1 VKSNCAKSSK
11 SMPLKPII
19 IVTLILVLTLSCT
32 DNKLF
37 LVNTMA
43 RFGSYTVHSNIAYG
57 AHNAQQL
64 DIYVPEVLAN
74 LPHSALTTVVFFYGG
89 CWGACS
95 DLSKKDYRFI
105 AEAFTANNII
115 AIIVDYRK
123 FPAVLFKDIMSDA
136 QQSIEWVSE
145 NIARYGGNNQRIFL
159 MGHSAGA
166 HIASM
171 LHFDQQY
178 LKPITDINVNI
189 KGFIGLAGPYDFL
202 PFTESYQAALFAPPE
217 SYSQSQTIMFV
228 DGNESPTLLLYG
240 NKDTRV
246 KRRNILSL
254 TNAILA
260 KNGRVETHYYDNIDH
275 PGIIG
280 ALSIPLRSSQP
291 IMKHIVDFISAN

>member
-1 VKSNCAKSSK
+1 
-11 SMPLKPII
+11 MPLKPIFLI
-19 IVTLILVLTLSCT
+19 ILILVLILSCT

-37 LVNTMA
+37 LVNSLA
-43 RFGSYTVHSNIAYG
+43 RFGNYTVHSNIAYG
-57 AHNAQQL
+57 DDDAQQL
-64 DIYVPEVLAN
+64 DIYVPEN
-74 LPHSALTTVVFFYGG
+74 LLNLSQSSLTTVVFFYGG

-95 DLSKKDYRFI
+95 DLTKTDYRFI

-123 FPAVLFKDIMSDA
+123 FPTVLFKDIMSDA
-136 QQSIEWVSE
+136 QHSIEWVSE
-145 NIARYGGNNQRIFL
+145 NIVRYGGNNQRIFL

-171 LHFDQQY
+171 LHFDEQY
-178 LKPITDINVNI
+178 LKPTTHRNVKENI

-202 PFTESYQAALFAPPE
+202 PFTESYQAALFAPPD
-217 SYSQSQTIMFV
+217 SYAQSQTILFV
-228 DGNESPTLLLYG
+228 DGNEPPTLLLYG

-254 TNAILA
+254 TKAILA
-260 KNGRVETHYYDNIDH
+260 KNGRVETHFYDNIDH

-291 IMKHIVDFISAN
+291 IMKHIVNFISEH